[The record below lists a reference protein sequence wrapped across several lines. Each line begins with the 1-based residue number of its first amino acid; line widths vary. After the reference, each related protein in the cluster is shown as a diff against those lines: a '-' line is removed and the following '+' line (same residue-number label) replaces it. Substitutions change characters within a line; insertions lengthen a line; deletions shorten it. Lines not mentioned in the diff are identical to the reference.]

1 MPAVASPSV
10 NIRQQLTG
18 RSHFPPALKW
28 HAHAGAVAVAKLKI
42 GDYYSDGNQWWFHF
56 GEKGGKVHQVP
67 ARDDLQKQMKAYIE
81 ATKLAGLSDKAPL
94 FRSAMKRKRALTDRP
109 ISDRQRGVAL
119 IVHGMWMRMLRSL

>member
-1 MPAVASPSV
+1 MTLRTRRLPEQDAGGCLAIGEHSSTI
-10 NIRQQLTG
+10 NRTISL
-18 RSHFPPALKW
+18 PPALKW

-94 FRSAMKRKRALTDRP
+94 FRSAMKRKCA
-109 ISDRQRGVAL
+109 
-119 IVHGMWMRMLRSL
+119 